1 MSRTVVDMGIYSW
14 RQRISRG
21 QRTSETS
28 PPGFYPPGVAARRPA
43 PLGPDHPYADAEPLG
58 TLSVDRSA
66 GVSYRTHALPVFLE
80 QIIRGCPD
88 DDKLDLRGGTKTR
101 ETHPPLD
108 PVATNGVYLPASGRL
123 PWFAFFMRS
132 FFSLRR
138 RVLAMMPPEPGKG
151 ILPRALLLAATHRP
165 PFRRDSPQRKGAE
178 ARHRDAR
185 RPPTILAWPTIAV
198 SGGRT
203 SYTSINWSYHIDA

>member
-58 TLSVDRSA
+58 TLPLDRSA

-88 DDKLDLRGGTKTR
+88 DDKLDLCAGGTKRR

-108 PVATNGVYLPASGRL
+108 PVAMDGVYLPARGRF
-123 PWFAFFMRS
+123 PWLAFFMRS

-138 RVLAMMPPEPGKG
+138 RVLAMMPPGPGKG
-151 ILPRALLLAATHRP
+151 SSHLRC
-165 PFRRDSPQRKGAE
+165 SE
-178 ARHRDAR
+178 R
-185 RPPTILAWPTIAV
+185 RPT
-198 SGGRT
+198 GRRFVAIRHKERGLRHVIET
-203 SYTSINWSYHIDA
+203 CVARLPS